1 MRSQNVV
8 LIIVGTVPGFVKGV
22 SKIVASNCSYLK
34 WFPMSRSRPRR
45 TTRQTT
51 RQTTRRQSAP
61 AAVGLVLL
69 LILFTLMMGIGLA
82 QALEPK
88 NNPLLQSPVIQS
100 SPSVQSEEIGTV
112 DPVSDRDRLGQEL
125 YLDSCRSCHIGI
137 PPAVMP
143 TQTWQALLQDPQ
155 HYGVTIEIPQGP
167 EKRIM
172 WNYLKNASRPVA
184 NKEERVPYRISESR
198 YFKALHPKVKLAT
211 KPTLTTCIA
220 CHPSAQAFNFRKL
233 SAEVEAQ
240 DKN

>member
-1 MRSQNVV
+1 
-8 LIIVGTVPGFVKGV
+8 
-22 SKIVASNCSYLK
+22 
-34 WFPMSRSRPRR
+34 MSRSRLRR
-45 TTRQTT
+45 
-51 RQTTRRQSAP
+51 TTRRQSGP
-61 AAVGLVLL
+61 AVVGLVML

-88 NNPLLQSPVIQS
+88 NNPLLQGPKLQTPKLQTPNIQS
-100 SPSVQSEEIGTV
+100 SPSVQSAEIGTV

-125 YLDSCRSCHIGI
+125 YLESCRSCHIGI

-155 HYGVTIEIPQGP
+155 HYGVTIDIPQGP
-167 EKRIM
+167 ERRIM
-172 WNYLKNASRPVA
+172 WNYIKNASRPIA
-184 NKEERVPYRISESR
+184 STDERVPYRISESR

-233 SAEVEAQ
+233 SAEAEAQ
-240 DKN
+240 PEK

>member
-1 MRSQNVV
+1 
-8 LIIVGTVPGFVKGV
+8 
-22 SKIVASNCSYLK
+22 
-34 WFPMSRSRPRR
+34 MSRSRPRR

-61 AAVGLVLL
+61 AAVGLVVL

-82 QALEPK
+82 QALEPN
-88 NNPLLQSPVIQS
+88 NNPLLQPPISVQTSPTTQS
-100 SPSVQSEEIGTV
+100 SPSVQSAQTTEIGTV

-211 KPTLTTCIA
+211 KPTLTTCIT

>member
-1 MRSQNVV
+1 
-8 LIIVGTVPGFVKGV
+8 
-22 SKIVASNCSYLK
+22 
-34 WFPMSRSRPRR
+34 MSRSRTRR
-45 TTRQTT
+45 
-51 RQTTRRQSAP
+51 TTRRQSGP
-61 AAVGLVLL
+61 AVVGLVML

-88 NNPLLQSPVIQS
+88 NNPLLQTPKLQTPNVQTPNIQS
-100 SPSVQSEEIGTV
+100 SPSVQSAEIGTEIGTV

-125 YLDSCRSCHIGI
+125 YLESCRSCHIGI

-155 HYGVTIEIPQGP
+155 HYGVTIDIPQGP

-172 WNYLKNASRPVA
+172 WNYIKNASRPVA
-184 NKEERVPYRISESR
+184 STDERVPYRISESR

-211 KPTLTTCIA
+211 KPTLTTCIT

-233 SAEVEAQ
+233 SAEAEAQ
-240 DKN
+240 AEK

>member
-1 MRSQNVV
+1 
-8 LIIVGTVPGFVKGV
+8 
-22 SKIVASNCSYLK
+22 
-34 WFPMSRSRPRR
+34 MSRSRLRR
-45 TTRQTT
+45 
-51 RQTTRRQSAP
+51 TTRRQSGP
-61 AAVGLVLL
+61 ALVGLVML
-69 LILFTLMMGIGLA
+69 LILFTLIMGIGLA

-88 NNPLLQSPVIQS
+88 NNPLLQSPNIQS
-100 SPSVQSEEIGTV
+100 SPSVQSAEIGTV

-125 YLDSCRSCHIGI
+125 YLESCRSCHIGI

-155 HYGVTIEIPQGP
+155 HYGVTIDIPQGP

-172 WNYLKNASRPVA
+172 WNYIKNASRPVA
-184 NKEERVPYRISESR
+184 STDERVPYRISESR

-233 SAEVEAQ
+233 SAEAEAQ
-240 DKN
+240 AEK

>member
-1 MRSQNVV
+1 M
-8 LIIVGTVPGFVKGV
+8 
-22 SKIVASNCSYLK
+22 
-34 WFPMSRSRPRR
+34 
-45 TTRQTT
+45 
-51 RQTTRRQSAP
+51 
-61 AAVGLVLL
+61 L

-88 NNPLLQSPVIQS
+88 NNPLLQTPNIQS
-100 SPSVQSEEIGTV
+100 SPSIQSAEIGTV

-172 WNYLKNASRPVA
+172 WNYLKNASRPLA

-198 YFKALHPKVKLAT
+198 YFKALHPKVTMAT
-211 KPTLTTCIA
+211 KPTLTTCIT

-240 DKN
+240 DKK